1 MTRDGRKPVH
11 SRFPGPSSGWVAR
24 GGMQMPSQM
33 NGCHVPGQTGAIQNP
48 AYRPTG
54 EFSFSAPER
63 EFRMGAIIPLFH
75 KGKVRFSQR
84 LSAP

>member
-1 MTRDGRKPVH
+1 
-11 SRFPGPSSGWVAR
+11 
-24 GGMQMPSQM
+24 MPSQM

-54 EFSFSAPER
+54 EFSFSAPEQ
-63 EFRMGAIIPLFH
+63 EFRMGIFISLFH
-75 KGKVRFSQR
+75 KGKVLVSLR